1 MRRDPVGDLTS
12 ARPPPI
18 PVRRTTRGEVLGI
31 VAAIAALLAA
41 ADAWDRNTSA
51 AYAARAEAALAKV
64 GYAPAQVR
72 RHRGALC
79 GRGSRGFRW
88 TSAHAA
94 GRVCVAAGQP
104 PRVKVYERF

>member
-1 MRRDPVGDLTS
+1 M
-12 ARPPPI
+12 
-18 PVRRTTRGEVLGI
+18 PVRRATRAEVLGI
-31 VAAIAALLAA
+31 AAAIAVLLLA

-51 AYAARAEAALAKV
+51 AYAVRAEAALAKA

-88 TSAHAA
+88 KSAHAA
-94 GRVCVAAGQP
+94 GRVCVAAGQT

>member
-1 MRRDPVGDLTS
+1 M
-12 ARPPPI
+12 
-18 PVRRTTRGEVLGI
+18 

-51 AYAARAEAALAKV
+51 AYAARAEAARAEAARAKV